1 MRKLLLSTIAVCS
14 LIATNASAQFSMSEN
29 FDSFTD
35 GDLIVNT
42 DPGNWSTWTGPY
54 TANQDAPISTEQAN
68 SGENSLLLESAG
80 TAGPVDVV
88 LNFGEKFE
96 FGTFDFSSAIFVA
109 EGKGAYWNFQAEEA
123 IGVSWALEFI
133 FLGDG
138 TYFLRSDGTIHM
150 QGTYNQGE
158 WMDINLN
165 ADMLSNNWVFSI
177 NGEEQ
182 GAFSN
187 SINSVASLNLYPF
200 EDNVGSKYFIDDI
213 EVSYDPPTLL
223 NNDLATTAIRLPLDI
238 CLPGTMVDV
247 EVTVFNTGLNT
258 VESFDMNL
266 SNGVDTYTDEVTGV
280 TLNSFDEVT
289 FTHSVPVEVLEGVQD
304 ITASIANP
312 NGVADE
318 NTANDAAS
326 GSIKGVTPAGGRSV
340 VVEEATGTWCP
351 WCPYG
356 TILMDRLK
364 TGFGD
369 HFVGVA
375 FHAGDPM
382 EYAEYNDYMFA
393 NFELGG
399 YPGVV
404 VNRSSASHPVNAL
417 PAVET
422 ILTTPTDGNFEFG
435 AIYDESTDQYLILIG
450 TSFNNDYTGSDF
462 KVHAQIIENNVT
474 GIISQYAQA
483 NNLSGQAG
491 NFDGWESLPNP
502 VPAAQ
507 MAYQEVARAYLS
519 AFEGLAGVIP
529 ADVTAGATYATSFD
543 YTPASTVDVNEL
555 YVVSYITDASGEIV
569 NASQIPL
576 LEAVANGPLNTDNV
590 LTAADIDLSVYPNP
604 ATDFVS
610 VQFKDSSSEKIQLEL
625 IDVNGKVVFTQ
636 SFDNTT
642 NVVNQEINTTQLG
655 TGVYMLNVRLDNQLI
670 SKKVNVI
677 H

>member
-1 MRKLLLSTIAVCS
+1 M
-14 LIATNASAQFSMSEN
+14 
-29 FDSFTD
+29 
-35 GDLIVNT
+35 
-42 DPGNWSTWTGPY
+42 
-54 TANQDAPISTEQAN
+54 
-68 SGENSLLLESAG
+68 
-80 TAGPVDVV
+80 
-88 LNFGEKFE
+88 
-96 FGTFDFSSAIFVA
+96 
-109 EGKGAYWNFQAEEA
+109 
-123 IGVSWALEFI
+123 
-133 FLGDG
+133 
-138 TYFLRSDGTIHM
+138 
-150 QGTYNQGE
+150 YN
-158 WMDINLN
+158 
-165 ADMLSNNWVFSI
+165 
-177 NGEEQ
+177 
-182 GAFSN
+182 
-187 SINSVASLNLYPF
+187 
-200 EDNVGSKYFIDDI
+200 
-213 EVSYDPPTLL
+213 
-223 NNDLATTAIRLPLDI
+223 
-238 CLPGTMVDV
+238 
-247 EVTVFNTGLNT
+247 
-258 VESFDMNL
+258 
-266 SNGVDTYTDEVTGV
+266 
-280 TLNSFDEVT
+280 
-289 FTHSVPVEVLEGVQD
+289 

-318 NTANDAAS
+318 NTSNDAAS
-326 GSIKGVTPAGGRSV
+326 GSIKGVTPVGGRSV

-375 FHAGDPM
+375 IHAGDPM
-382 EYAEYNDYMFA
+382 EYPEYNDYMFA
-393 NFELGG
+393 NYELGG

-422 ILTTPTDGNFEFG
+422 VLTTPTDGNFEFG

-483 NNLSGQAG
+483 NNLAGQAG

-519 AFEGLAGVIP
+519 AFEGLSGVIP
-529 ADVTAGATYATSFD
+529 ADVSAGATYATSFD

-610 VQFKDSSSEKIQLEL
+610 VQFKDSSSEQIQLEL